1 VRGNRAARERPQ
13 EELEEMNRACIVVAL
28 TGIAAGIASAQH
40 RTDPVCNLMVPDST
54 NDRVMLFNSFDGS
67 LITDSFIDLVPQGAA
82 TPINAVQVGQE
93 IWVSDQIA
101 DSIFR
106 YSLDGSAH
114 LGTISGGMDNIR
126 GIEWVGNT
134 VYVSNS
140 GTNNGA
146 PGQAVVTIDVNTH
159 AVSGSFLVG
168 DDQAGD
174 PFDVLDYFGN
184 LLINDIDGE
193 DIDTFT
199 TGGAFVSVFHES
211 DGVSGID
218 FPEQMTRTHMGHVL
232 AAGFSSPAGIY
243 EYDHTG
249 AQVNYWDVGS
259 SLRGVHE
266 LGNGNIM
273 FTDGDGVHVL
283 DPATGQITTSYAG
296 VSARYIEC
304 VVPTPGALSLLG
316 LAGLAAARRRR

>member
-1 VRGNRAARERPQ
+1 MRRARV
-13 EELEEMNRACIVVAL
+13 LIAL
-28 TGIAAGIASAQH
+28 TGIAAGMASAQS
-40 RTDPVCNLMVPDST
+40 RTDGVCDLMIPDST
-54 NDRVMLFNSFDGS
+54 NDRVMLFSSFDGS
-67 LITDSFIDLVPQGAA
+67 LITDNFIDLTPQGAE

-93 IWVSDQIA
+93 IWVSDQVA

-106 YSLDGSAH
+106 YSLDGTTH

-126 GIEWVGNT
+126 GIEWVGDT

-159 AVSGSFLVG
+159 AVTGSFLVG
-168 DDQAGD
+168 DDEAGD

-184 LLINDIDGE
+184 LLINDIDGD

-199 TGGAFVSVFHES
+199 TGGAFVSAFHES
-211 DGVSGID
+211 DGATGID

-232 AAGFSSPAGIY
+232 AAGFSSPSGIY
-243 EYDHTG
+243 EYDHMG
-249 AQVNYWDVGS
+249 MQVNYWDVGDGA
-259 SLRGVHE
+259 RGVHE
-266 LGNGNIM
+266 LDNGNII

-283 DPATGQITTSYAG
+283 DPNTGLVTTTYAG
-296 VSARYIEC
+296 VSARFIEC
-304 VVPTPGALSLLG
+304 VIPAPGALGLLG
-316 LAGLAAARRRR
+316 MAGLAAARRRR